1 MGTPMISN
9 FKYGLTMRWCA
20 VLITTSL
27 QLMVNAQSVEAPS
40 NLAQGTNVTCQAA
53 PLKGQ
58 PLFLRGSMNGWTAQD
73 DFEFHW
79 DCNAYYLN
87 VNLQGEHEFK
97 LADAKWQAQS
107 SWSKIERV
115 GTPALAAT
123 PSTWIMAPDRA
134 GSPGAKLS
142 FSGAHT
148 LRVSLLNGSAVLQL
162 GPQTF
167 IDPRYQ
173 PVINKVALSLY
184 HDSRDLAY
192 KKPFGAVTQNQNVQ
206 WALKALPGVS
216 KATLVLDVRKL
227 EGNQEILE
235 YRNIKRIPMRRAT
248 DGTHE
253 LFTADHSFK
262 DKAIYGYWFEVR
274 IGAET
279 YVYQNNGEPI
289 YWTQEKGAGGMGQV
303 ILANDKERPA
313 RNLRRFRITVFD
325 PAFQVPRWAQ
335 DAVYYYI
342 FPDRYR
348 NGNLA
353 NDPQLG
359 QRRYQ
364 NHAIEVH
371 AKWLEKPNKPSTG
384 DGSDAHYN
392 NDFFGGDL
400 EGIIQ
405 KLDDIKDLGAN
416 AIYMTPVFLAASNH
430 KYDTADYLQID
441 PAFGTNDDFTR
452 LTQEAAKR
460 GIRII
465 PDASLNHVGA
475 DSRYFDRFGNFSD
488 KDKGAFA
495 NNRIQ
500 PSSPYATWFTLDAK
514 QTDPDKQFKGWVG
527 VSDLPEL
534 NKSSLSWRKFAYG
547 SADSVTRTWLR
558 RGASG
563 WRMDVAP
570 WVPDDFWREWRMAV
584 KQTQPDAI
592 TIAETWFDASK
603 YFLGDTFD
611 STMNYVLRN
620 ALLDFA
626 NGNDARKL
634 VANLEHLREAYPPQA
649 FHALM
654 NLVSSHDQARA
665 LHVLGGP
672 VDASLDVMQKAKQ
685 RLRLATLVQMTLPGS
700 PTVYYGDE
708 VGLSGGDD
716 PYNRMPYPWADQGG
730 HPDLSLRQD
739 FKSLLQMR
747 RQHAV
752 LRQGTLLAPLAS
764 NAHVVVLARQLG
776 KEMALM
782 AYNNSEQAQTLT
794 LAMPSSLQGET
805 LFKWWGEGGLDLKE
819 GQMTLTIPA
828 LSGWVWG
835 SSPPAK
841 P

>member
-1 MGTPMISN
+1 MISN

>member
-303 ILANDKERPA
+303 VLANDKERPA

-730 HPDLSLRQD
+730 YPDLSLRQD

-747 RQHAV
+747 HQHAV
-752 LRQGTLLAPLAS
+752 LRQGTLQAPLAS